1 MKIKARF
8 DGKEDYRGSLANMG
22 TECHTPGLTQAIR
35 KKIGKSFG
43 DEVAVELWKDKDE
56 RIVEIPEDVQIL
68 FNDNPK
74 AFEIYNAM
82 SYTTARK
89 ICAGSPRPK
98 SLNPEKQ
105 KSKTDRNDFIRQKR
119 NLMNSPLAEGWQ
131 NFQKRKF

>member
-1 MKIKARF
+1 
-8 DGKEDYRGSLANMG
+8 MG

-68 FNDNPK
+68 FNENPK

-82 SYTTARK
+82 SYTHRK
-89 ICAGSPRPK
+89 EDMRWITEAKKLESRET
-98 SLNPEKQ
+98 EK
-105 KSKTDRNDFIRQKR
+105 
-119 NLMNSPLAEGWQ
+119 
-131 NFQKRKF
+131 